1 MAHKAFRR
9 FVSFLFLLISF
20 LKIATSLGRVWFKSN
35 YFLFLFFQ
43 HRYNR
48 KTIYI
53 ILYIYIFVY
62 SRFRKRNKKFCL
74 FLKRNPAPR
83 FGVRFISKKKFRFLK
98 KKLIF
103 KNAVVSRVC
112 CPSKISF
119 LKLKKKFCDL
129 IVILR
134 YLVSEQRR

>member
-1 MAHKAFRR
+1 MVHKAFR
-9 FVSFLFLLISF
+9 VSFLFLFLLISF
-20 LKIATSLGRVWFKSN
+20 LKIATSLGRVRSKSN

-48 KTIYI
+48 KTNYI

-74 FLKRNPAPR
+74 FLERNPAPR
-83 FGVRFISKKKFRFLK
+83 LGVRFISKKKFRFLK

-103 KNAVVSRVC
+103 KNSVVSRVYDAFE
-112 CPSKISF
+112 ISF
-119 LKLKKKFCDL
+119 FKLKKKFFDSC
-129 IVILR
+129 
-134 YLVSEQRR
+134 